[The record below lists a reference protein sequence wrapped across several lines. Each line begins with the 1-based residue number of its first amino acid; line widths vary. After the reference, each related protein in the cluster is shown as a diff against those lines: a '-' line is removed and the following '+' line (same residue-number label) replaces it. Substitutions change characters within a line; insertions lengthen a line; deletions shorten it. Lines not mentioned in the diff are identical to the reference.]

1 MGKLLGVN
9 TNLILLEKWPMSSFF
24 LGMASFALFRRL
36 FVQLQRSRHNEIAS
50 NRCCVF
56 LIAIR
61 QGLKE
66 RCNKLLAVRCSKLF
80 SVKGYAQMRECFE
93 GVKTFSFHF

>member
-1 MGKLLGVN
+1 MADEFALSWDG
-9 TNLILLEKWPMSSFF
+9 IIRSFSSFVCPVA
-24 LGMASFALFRRL
+24 G
-36 FVQLQRSRHNEIAS
+36 LQRSRHNEIAS